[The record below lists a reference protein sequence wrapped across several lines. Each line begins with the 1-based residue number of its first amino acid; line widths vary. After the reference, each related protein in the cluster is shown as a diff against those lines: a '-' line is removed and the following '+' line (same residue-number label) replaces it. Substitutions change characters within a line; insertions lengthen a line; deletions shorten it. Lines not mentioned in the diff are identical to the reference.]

1 MFFIIGSTGI
11 ISKTLKK
18 IIPPKKIKIIST
30 TKKKGYILTKMFTR
44 NFSEEWVNN
53 ININDTVI
61 ILTNFGNIEFYK
73 KNKKQINFLI
83 SNFKKNFFDK
93 VNKKIRIIFMS
104 SDMVYAGKKIRYI
117 MIIQKLI
124 RLMIMEK
131 VNYILKI

>member
-1 MFFIIGSTGI
+1 M
-11 ISKTLKK
+11 
-18 IIPPKKIKIIST
+18 
-30 TKKKGYILTKMFTR
+30 
-44 NFSEEWVNN
+44 VNN
-53 ININDTVI
+53 ININYTVI

-104 SDMVYAGKKIRYI
+104 SDMVCGKKNKVYNDNS
-117 MIIQKLI
+117 KLI

>member
-1 MFFIIGSTGI
+1 
-11 ISKTLKK
+11 
-18 IIPPKKIKIIST
+18 
-30 TKKKGYILTKMFTR
+30 MFTR

-93 VNKKIRIIFMS
+93 VNKK
-104 SDMVYAGKKIRYI
+104 
-117 MIIQKLI
+117 L
-124 RLMIMEK
+124 E
-131 VNYILKI
+131 

>member
-1 MFFIIGSTGI
+1 
-11 ISKTLKK
+11 
-18 IIPPKKIKIIST
+18 
-30 TKKKGYILTKMFTR
+30 MFTR

-93 VNKKIRIIFMS
+93 
-104 SDMVYAGKKIRYI
+104 
-117 MIIQKLI
+117 
-124 RLMIMEK
+124 
-131 VNYILKI
+131 